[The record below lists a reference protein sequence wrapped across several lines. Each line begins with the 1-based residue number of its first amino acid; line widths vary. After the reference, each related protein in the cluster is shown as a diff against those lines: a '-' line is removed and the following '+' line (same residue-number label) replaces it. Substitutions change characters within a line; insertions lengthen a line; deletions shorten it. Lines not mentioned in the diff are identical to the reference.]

1 MRSGQPASR
10 RRYEGEPPASYCGC
24 GVLNLGKAHV
34 AGSVGRMIGALP
46 RAFMK
51 KVFTLF
57 LLAASSLGLTAPA
70 FAKSKNT
77 YTQPTNLHKSEK
89 KQAKAQKKYAK
100 RQKKAEKKML
110 KTSKKNTHY
119 PPQAF

>member
-1 MRSGQPASR
+1 MKRVASFFLL
-10 RRYEGEPPASYCGC
+10 C
-24 GVLNLGKAHV
+24 VL
-34 AGSVGRMIGALP
+34 SVG
-46 RAFMK
+46 
-51 KVFTLF
+51 
-57 LLAASSLGLTAPA
+57 APA

-77 YTQPTNLHKSEK
+77 YTQPTNLAKSEK

-100 RQKKAEKKML
+100 QQKKAEKKML